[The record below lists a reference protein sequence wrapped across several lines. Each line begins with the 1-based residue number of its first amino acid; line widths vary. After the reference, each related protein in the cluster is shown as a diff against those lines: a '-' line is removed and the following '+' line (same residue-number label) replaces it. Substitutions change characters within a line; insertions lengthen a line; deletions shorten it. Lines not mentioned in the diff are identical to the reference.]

1 MQEYLSDFIGKPV
14 LTRSG
19 ECVGYVKNIQTDP
32 KMTRARNLE
41 CCDDDEEE
49 FLLPFSA
56 LASFGKDAAV
66 VKSLA
71 AAPCKNCISA
81 PFGMPVYSAE
91 GVLLGQIDDFL
102 RSDKQIDALLLSDG
116 TTIPVARLV
125 AVTDTAIVDPSGKRK
140 AKTRAGQK
148 NAGTSR
154 KKTDKTAKAEDDTF
168 METQNEEPFFVI
180 AAEKAPRAG
189 EEIAATAAAASPA
202 GGQESAEDIPHLRAG
217 RGLLTGKI
225 LPRDLKDARGNIL
238 AKAGSVVNAQTIRK
252 AMEHDKLFELTLLCC
267 GNANLWERFR

>member
-116 TTIPVARLV
+116 TTIPVVQLV

-140 AKTRAGQK
+140 AKTRTGQK
-148 NAGTSR
+148 NAGTYR
-154 KKTDKTAKAEDDTF
+154 KKTDKTAKAEEDTF
-168 METQNEEPFFVI
+168 RETQNEEPFFVI
-180 AAEKAPRAG
+180 AAEKAPRTG

-202 GGQESAEDIPHLRAG
+202 GKQESAEDIPHLRAG

>member
-91 GVLLGQIDDFL
+91 GALLGQIDDFL

-116 TTIPVARLV
+116 TTIPVVQLV
-125 AVTDTAIVDPSGKRK
+125 AVTDTAIVDPGGKRK
-140 AKTRAGQK
+140 AITRTGQK
-148 NAGTSR
+148 NAGTYR
-154 KKTDKTAKAEDDTF
+154 KKTDKTAKTEEDTF
-168 METQNEEPFFVI
+168 RETQNEEPFFVI
-180 AAEKAPRAG
+180 TAEKAPRTG

-202 GGQESAEDIPHLRAG
+202 GKQESAEDIPHLRAG

>member
-19 ECVGYVKNIQTDP
+19 ECVGYVKNIQTNP

-148 NAGTSR
+148 NAGTYR
-154 KKTDKTAKAEDDTF
+154 KKTDKTAKTEEDTF
-168 METQNEEPFFVI
+168 RETQNEEPFFVI
-180 AAEKAPRAG
+180 AAEKAPRTG

-202 GGQESAEDIPHLRAG
+202 GKQESAEDIPHLRAG

>member
-91 GVLLGQIDDFL
+91 GALLGQIDDFL

-116 TTIPVARLV
+116 TTIPVVQLV

-140 AKTRAGQK
+140 AKTRTCQK
-148 NAGTSR
+148 NAGTYR
-154 KKTDKTAKAEDDTF
+154 KKTDKTAKTEEDTF
-168 METQNEEPFFVI
+168 RETQNEEPFFVI
-180 AAEKAPRAG
+180 AAEKAPRTG

-202 GGQESAEDIPHLRAG
+202 GEQESAEDIPHLRAG

>member
-91 GVLLGQIDDFL
+91 GALLGQIDDFL

-116 TTIPVARLV
+116 TTIPVVQLV

-140 AKTRAGQK
+140 AKTRTGQK
-148 NAGTSR
+148 NAGTYR
-154 KKTDKTAKAEDDTF
+154 KKTDKTAKTEEDTF
-168 METQNEEPFFVI
+168 RETQNEEPFFVI
-180 AAEKAPRAG
+180 TAEKAPRTG

-202 GGQESAEDIPHLRAG
+202 GKQESAEDIPHLRAG

>member
-91 GVLLGQIDDFL
+91 GALLGQIDDFL

-116 TTIPVARLV
+116 TTIPVVQLV

-140 AKTRAGQK
+140 AKTRTGQK
-148 NAGTSR
+148 NAGTYR
-154 KKTDKTAKAEDDTF
+154 KKTDKTAKTEEDTF
-168 METQNEEPFFVI
+168 RETQNEEPFFVI
-180 AAEKAPRAG
+180 TAEKAPRTG

-202 GGQESAEDIPHLRAG
+202 GKQESAADIPHLRAG

>member
-91 GVLLGQIDDFL
+91 GALLGQIDDFL

-140 AKTRAGQK
+140 AKTRTGQK
-148 NAGTSR
+148 NAGTYR
-154 KKTDKTAKAEDDTF
+154 KKTDKTAKTEEDTF

-180 AAEKAPRAG
+180 AAEKAPRAD

-202 GGQESAEDIPHLRAG
+202 GKQESAEDIPHLRAG